1 MKTSFKL
8 CAVLAV
14 ALIGACRADAEDDD
28 VNDQD
33 DFTCSCTCG
42 PIVSTFQAGKYDPN
56 TIQYMVALK
65 FRGRP
70 GGEQVWLLGGKTAS
84 LRVAGFCGVS

>member
-28 VNDQD
+28 VDEQD
-33 DFTCSCTCG
+33 DFTCKCTCG
-42 PIVSTFQAGKYDPN
+42 PIVYSSEVDKYEV
-56 TIQYMVALK
+56 TL
-65 FRGRP
+65 
-70 GGEQVWLLGGKTAS
+70 
-84 LRVAGFCGVS
+84 